1 MTRAT
6 MPSMSEMMEL
16 NRATAYLDP
25 SDGMATGQTFQTCP
39 QTFPTETVGNT
50 QTGHTSTLSRD
61 DRGRYLFD
69 GEIWDI
75 PTLDKARTRS
85 YPLID
90 FRPLGR
96 GHELDSGPD
105 DCGKTA
111 LAVWSASRIITGTAE
126 GPWHGEPHDVLFI
139 LSEDTPDMIKSQ
151 MKALGLTDEQLGR
164 VHTLSQPDINELVDD
179 CSGYTTPVLP
189 RHVPMLRQMCRDSDI
204 RMVVIDTLVDC
215 IGTANSNN
223 RDDMSKVVAALNH
236 WAASDDVLV
245 VSIHHNIKGNDG
257 TAKQAAAG
265 AGTLTQK
272 SRTVVAFDS
281 DGDPKAPEGLH
292 HFFQLPKLK
301 GRADH
306 PSFEFRFSA
315 KTMTMDDGTTEKVPY
330 VTEVLPSDVSIDEL
344 RAKRRTDAEPPMDAD
359 EKSEIAA
366 ELYGYILDHGKHM
379 FTADVQKWA
388 EGRGWTAKNLRKVY
402 REAGVAQTKQRC
414 PHPRSILYLTDPAL
428 YKGEKVKDPEQAA
441 QLWGT
446 PGKSGNSGKSEEN
459 QPLPDGKSA
468 GKSGKSEP

>member
-6 MPSMSEMMEL
+6 MPSMSEMMDL
-16 NRATAYLDP
+16 NRATSYLDP
-25 SDGMATGQTFQTCP
+25 SNGMVAGQTFQTCP
-39 QTFPTETVGNT
+39 QTFPAETVGNA
-50 QTGHTSTLSRD
+50 QTGHTSILSRD
-61 DRGRYLFD
+61 DKGRYIYD
-69 GEIWDI
+69 GKVWDI
-75 PTLDKARTRS
+75 PTLEDVRTRS

-111 LAVWSASRIITGTAE
+111 LAVYSAARIVAGTAE
-126 GPWHGEPHDVLFI
+126 GPWKGEPHDVLFI
-139 LSEDTPDMIKSQ
+139 LTEDTPEMIKAQ
-151 MKALGLTDEQLGR
+151 MEALGLTDEQFKR
-164 VHTLSQPDINELVDD
+164 VHRFTQSDINELSGDRPDD
-179 CSGYTTPVLP
+179 ATPVFP
-189 RHVPMLRQMCRDSDI
+189 RHVPLLREMCRNADI

-215 IGTANSNN
+215 IGGANSNN
-223 RDDMSKVVAALNH
+223 RDDMAKVVAALNH
-236 WAASDDVLV
+236 WAASDNILV

-272 SRTVVAFDS
+272 SRTVVAFDIDGEPS
-281 DGDPKAPEGLH
+281 DPSSLRH
-292 HFFQLPKLK
+292 YFQLPKIK

-344 RAKRRTDAEPPMDAD
+344 RAKRRTDAEPPMDTD

-366 ELYGYILDHGKHM
+366 ELYGYLLEHEKHQ
-379 FTADVQKWA
+379 FTAEVQKWA
-388 EGRGWTAKNLRKVY
+388 EGKGWTAKNLRKVY

-428 YKGEKVKDPEQAA
+428 YKGEEVRDPEQAA

-446 PGKSGNSGKSEEN
+446 PEKSGNSGKSEEN
-459 QPLPDGKSA
+459 QPLPAGKSA